1 MANFIPNTRKIFF
14 QLIQC
19 QSEPVVHVNIA
30 LNQSR
35 HPFLDDPRVD
45 PSISA
50 ADSIPTTE
58 DLACAGSEK

>member
-19 QSEPVVHVNIA
+19 LSESVVHVNIA
-30 LNQSR
+30 LNQS
-35 HPFLDDPRVD
+35 FLDDPRVD

-58 DLACAGSEK
+58 DLVCADSEK

>member
-19 QSEPVVHVNIA
+19 QSEPVAHVNIA
-30 LNQSR
+30 LNQS
-35 HPFLDDPRVD
+35 FLDDPRVD

-58 DLACAGSEK
+58 F